1 MEFSY
6 VIIKILIEY
15 CKQVI
20 LDINQRIGVFL
31 YFLDLDG
38 EIQVFFADFV
48 FVEEVI
54 LRYLEFLI
62 FVFDLFGVV
71 VFLVKDKCQ
80 EFQVSWDDFFNKS
93 KIRKK
98 NLDFFVQI

>member
-1 MEFSY
+1 MKFSY

-71 VFLVKDKCQ
+71 VFLVNQFFFGIDYFFYNWLVIMN
-80 EFQVSWDDFFNKS
+80 FQVKF
-93 KIRKK
+93 
-98 NLDFFVQI
+98 L

>member
-71 VFLVKDKCQ
+71 VFLVNQFFFRIDYFFYNWLVIMN
-80 EFQVSWDDFFNKS
+80 FQVKF
-93 KIRKK
+93 
-98 NLDFFVQI
+98 L